1 MFNAGCRMPDQR
13 ERITIVDIAREC
25 GCSKTTV
32 ACAVDARTAHKVAQK
47 TREKIYE
54 AVRRLG
60 YLPNRSAK
68 ALRLQKT
75 YTVGVMLPEP
85 ANSFYGNI
93 VLNLQRQ
100 LADRGYTALFAFWE
114 NYDDVET
121 IQRALDMLLS
131 RGVDGIITGQLSGI
145 HLEKCNVPV
154 IRWQEPGDYDSF
166 SSFPDMECAYERLL
180 AILREKNC
188 RNYAIMTNALDQ
200 GRAAILIKLFAR
212 HRIPLRKDF
221 LMDGIRSPYQASEAM
236 RKLLR
241 NKTLP
246 DVLIANND
254 YLALAAMAQAVKN
267 GIRVPEQ
274 MKFVGFDGIPE
285 SGYLHPSLTTFF
297 VPPEAIAE
305 KLIFLL
311 FRRLENPNADF
322 MSLSLM
328 PELLIRDSI

>member
-1 MFNAGCRMPDQR
+1 MPGQR
-13 ERITIVDIAREC
+13 GRVTIIDIAEEC

-32 ACAVDARTAHKVAQK
+32 ACAMDARTAHKVAQK

-75 YTVGVMLPEP
+75 STVGIMLPEP

-93 VLNLQRQ
+93 VLNLQRR
-100 LADRGYTALFAFWE
+100 LADHGYTALFAFWE
-114 NYDDVET
+114 SYDDVET

-145 HLEKCNVPV
+145 HLEKCGVPV

-166 SSFPDMECAYERLL
+166 SSFPCMECAYERLL
-180 AILREKNC
+180 EILRGKGC
-188 RNYAIMTNALDQ
+188 RNYAIMTNALDR
-200 GRAAILIKLFAR
+200 GRAAILLKLFAK
-212 HRIPLRKDF
+212 HGIPIRKEF
-221 LMDGIRSPYQASEAM
+221 LIGGILSPCLAGEAM
-236 RKLLR
+236 QKLLR
-241 NKTLP
+241 DKTLP

-254 YLALAAMAQAVKN
+254 YMALAAMAQAVKY

-305 KLIFLL
+305 KLISLL
-311 FRRLENPNADF
+311 FRRLENPDADF
-322 MSLSLM
+322 ISLSLM